1 MSSFAFDRSYGTN
14 RLQSAIAEG
23 LSSINPAVTLQ
34 QPVHAA
40 NFQPRPRDLRLYLGV
55 RFSSALGTQ
64 IQSVAVG
71 WQVYD
76 MTHDPM
82 ALGYVGLCSFLPM
95 VLLVLPAGDLA
106 DRIDRRLMLMAS
118 YVVQIAASAGL
129 LLLTLAGVKAMWA
142 YYSVITLLGVAL
154 GLSQPAM
161 QSFLPFLVSLEKL
174 PQAIA
179 WNASVYRVAVIGGP
193 ALGGFLYDL
202 APVVNYSLCL
212 ALYLFTFVAMVIL
225 RIRPQQRRAHQSST
239 YERIADGIKYIRQQP
254 ILLGAISLDLFA
266 MFLGGTTA
274 LLPIFA
280 RDILHTGPAG
290 LGFLR
295 TAPAMGA
302 TLVAL
307 VLARRQLRRRVG
319 MAMFCCVAIFGVA
332 TLIFGLSRYFALSMA
347 ALVVSGS
354 ADMISVYVRS
364 ALVQLSTPDDMRGRI
379 GSVNSLFVG
388 ASNEFGEFRA
398 GMSAGLF
405 GTVPAVVIGGLGS
418 ITVVGLW
425 MLLFPALRRVDRFTD
440 IEIKT
445 DLPPAATVRPALAA
459 PAE

>member
-1 MSSFAFDRSYGTN
+1 MTAR
-14 RLQSAIAEG
+14 
-23 LSSINPAVTLQ
+23 NPAYTGE
-34 QPVHAA
+34 
-40 NFQPRPRDLRLYLGV
+40 FQPRTRDLRLYLSV

-76 MTHDPM
+76 MTRDPV
-82 ALGYVGLCSFLPM
+82 ALGYVGLCVFLPM

-106 DRIDRRLMLMAS
+106 DRIDRRRMLMAS
-118 YVVQIAASAGL
+118 YAVQVVASALL
-129 LLLTLAGVKAMWA
+129 LLLTVSGVKAMWA
-142 YYSVITLLGVAL
+142 YYGVITFLGVAL
-154 GLSQPAM
+154 GLSQPAL

-179 WNASVYRVAVIGGP
+179 WNASAYRVAVIGGP

-202 APVVNYSLCL
+202 GPVVNYSICL
-212 ALYLFTFVAMVIL
+212 ALYLFTLGAMATL
-225 RIRPQQRRAHQSST
+225 RIRRQPRRAGAAST
-239 YERIADGIKYIRQQP
+239 YERIAEGISYIRRQP

-295 TAPAMGA
+295 TAPAVGA
-302 TLVAL
+302 AAVAL
-307 VLARRQLRRRVG
+307 VLARWQLRRQVG
-319 MAMFCCVAIFGVA
+319 MAMFTCVAIFGAA
-332 TLIFGLSRYFALSMA
+332 TILFGLSRSLGLSLA
-347 ALVVSGS
+347 ALVMAG
-354 ADMISVYVRS
+354 AGDMISVYVRS
-364 ALVQLSTPDDMRGRI
+364 ALVQLATPDDMRGRI
-379 GSVNSLFVG
+379 GSVNGLFIG

-405 GTVPAVVIGGLGS
+405 GTVPAVVIGGLGTL
-418 ITVVGLW
+418 TVVGLW
-425 MLLFPALRRVDRFTD
+425 MKLFPALRRVDRFAD
-440 IEIKT
+440 VGVKP
-445 DLPPAATVRPALAA
+445 LPSQVAITVAAGPVTSHAT
-459 PAE
+459 